1 MCDHRNTHHTHWSR
15 RSFVSG
21 SAAAAAG
28 FALSPAL
35 LRALTAEDPGRLL
48 VSDPRKQPGHPT
60 GSPLPRPH
68 LQIALEAWNWLDAH
82 RIDTPHGITWPAD
95 PTDPASTGYTLYTHG
110 PGVLPFA
117 LELFHATGDQRYLDA
132 AIAGAAHLAATLDE
146 VAGAGLYTGLAGI
159 AFVLAETWR
168 ATQRDEHRAD
178 AVRAT
183 RLLLENASPV
193 GGGIAWPLPQ
203 SDGTRESNDIIS
215 GTAGTGLALLYL
227 HRKLGA
233 DGALE
238 TAEAAG
244 ARLLERAIEADN
256 GLRWD
261 MWPGYAREMPNFSHG
276 TAGIAYFLTTLHRAT
291 GSPECLDAA
300 LAGANYL
307 ISQATVDESPG
318 AAAGAPAGSPDRP
331 GSTSGY
337 RIFHSRPGGEDLY
350 YLSWCHGPVGTNRLF
365 HQLAEATGDNI
376 WRDWVARGARGV
388 ATTGIPEQRTPG
400 FWENIS
406 QCCGTAG
413 AAEHFLTLYR
423 TTGNAG
429 YKAFVDRLNADLLGR
444 STVET
449 SERPESDV
457 QMNGNGRKW
466 TQAEHRVQPDL
477 LVAQTGHMQGAA
489 GVGKYFLHMDA
500 VEERG
505 EGPRVVL
512 ADDPW

>member
-1 MCDHRNTHHTHWSR
+1 M
-15 RSFVSG
+15 
-21 SAAAAAG
+21 
-28 FALSPAL
+28 
-35 LRALTAEDPGRLL
+35 
-48 VSDPRKQPGHPT
+48 
-60 GSPLPRPH
+60 
-68 LQIALEAWNWLDAH
+68 
-82 RIDTPHGITWPAD
+82 
-95 PTDPASTGYTLYTHG
+95 
-110 PGVLPFA
+110 
-117 LELFHATGDQRYLDA
+117 
-132 AIAGAAHLAATLDE
+132 
-146 VAGAGLYTGLAGI
+146 
-159 AFVLAETWR
+159 LAETWR
-168 ATQRDEHRAD
+168 ATGRDAHRAD

-193 GGGIAWPLPQ
+193 GDGIAWPVPWPLPR
-203 SDGTRESNDIIS
+203 SDDTRESNDIVS
-215 GTAGTGLALLYL
+215 GTAGTGLALLHL
-227 HRKLGA
+227 HRTLA
-233 DGALE
+233 TDGALE
-238 TAEAAG
+238 AAEAAA
-244 ARLLERAIEADN
+244 ARLIERAIEADT

-276 TAGIAYFLTTLHRAT
+276 TAGIAYFLATLHRTT

-307 ISQATVDESPG
+307 ISQATVGDGPS
-318 AAAGAPAGSPDRP
+318 AAAGAPATTPDRP
-331 GSTSGY
+331 GSDSGY

-365 HQLAEATGDNI
+365 HQLAKATGDDQ
-376 WRDWVARGARGV
+376 WHDWVARGARGV
-388 ATTGIPEQRTPG
+388 ATTGIPETRTPG

-423 TTGNAG
+423 TTGNPE
-429 YKAFVDRLNADLLGR
+429 YKAFVDRLNADLLDR
-444 STVET
+444 STAET
-449 SERPESDV
+449 SERTASDV
-457 QMNGNGRKW
+457 QMNRNRRKW

-512 ADDPW
+512 PDDPW

>member
-1 MCDHRNTHHTHWSR
+1 MCDHRNTHHTHWTR
-15 RSFVSG
+15 RSFVTG
-21 SAAAAAG
+21 SAAATAG
-28 FALSPAL
+28 FALSPSL
-35 LRALTAEDPGRLL
+35 LRNLTA
-48 VSDPRKQPGHPT
+48 GHPT
-60 GSPLPRPH
+60 TPRPH
-68 LQIALEAWNWLDAH
+68 LRIALEAWNWLDAQ

-117 LELFHATGDQRYLDA
+117 LELFHATGDQRYRDA
-132 AIAGAAHLAATLDE
+132 AAAAADHLAATLDE

-168 ATQRDEHRAD
+168 ATGRDEHRAD
-178 AVRAT
+178 AARAT
-183 RLLLENASPV
+183 RLLLDGASPV
-193 GGGIAWPLPQ
+193 GEGIAWPLG
-203 SDGTRESNDIIS
+203 SGDDTREVNDIIS
-215 GTAGTGLALLYL
+215 GTAGTGLGLLYL
-227 HRKLGA
+227 HRVLEQ
-233 DGALE
+233 DGALDA
-238 TAEAAG
+238 AEAAG
-244 ARLLERAIEADN
+244 ARLLERAIEADT

-276 TAGIAYFLTTLHRAT
+276 TAGIAYFLATLYRVT
-291 GSPECLDAA
+291 GSRDCLDAA

-307 ISQATVDESPG
+307 FSQATLDEARRQP
-318 AAAGAPAGSPDRP
+318 
-331 GSTSGY
+331 GY

-365 HQLAEATGDNI
+365 HQLAEATGDDR

-388 ATTGIPEQRTPG
+388 SATGIPETRTPG

-423 TTGNAG
+423 TTGNAE
-429 YKAFVDRLNADLLGR
+429 YRAFVDRLNADLLGR
-444 STVET
+444 ASSVDTVAGT
-449 SERPESDV
+449 
-457 QMNGNGRKW
+457 GRKW

-512 ADDPW
+512 PDDPW